1 MPSLVQILASR
12 LFGAKPFSEQM
23 LFYNWFDPWGP
34 ISTDYILNWIILIQE
49 NAFKSVVGKGQPL
62 YFGFNM
68 LINQAWRSDALW
80 RPESWSTLGSDNGL
94 VLDNTKSLR
103 EPVSTYH
110 DMMTSSNGDNFR
122 VTGLLCGEFTGPR
135 WIPHTNASD
144 AELWCPLR
152 SASE

>member
-1 MPSLVQILASR
+1 MPSLVQILACR
-12 LFGAKPFSEQM
+12 LFGAKPLSEQM

-34 ISTDYILNWIILIQE
+34 ISTDYILNLIILIQE

-80 RPESWSTLGSDNGL
+80 RPESWSKLGSDNGL
-94 VLDNTKSLR
+94 VLDNTQVITRTSVDLSWHDDVIKWRQFPRYWPFVRGIHRS
-103 EPVSTYH
+103 PVNS
-110 DMMTSSNGDNFR
+110 
-122 VTGLLCGEFTGPR
+122 
-135 WIPHTNASD
+135 HTNASD
-144 AELWCPLR
+144 AELWCSLW